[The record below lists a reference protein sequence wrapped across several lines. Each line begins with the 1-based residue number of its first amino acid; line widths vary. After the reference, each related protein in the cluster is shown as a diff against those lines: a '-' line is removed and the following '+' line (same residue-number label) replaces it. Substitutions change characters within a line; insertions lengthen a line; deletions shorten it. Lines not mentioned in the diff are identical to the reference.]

1 MKKEITFDMIKDA
14 ILSCFEKTNNS
25 NDDYQCYNGEW
36 YVPICGCDTLQD
48 IMDTL
53 EYTVNDDEN
62 ED

>member
-53 EYTVNDDEN
+53 EYT
-62 ED
+62 